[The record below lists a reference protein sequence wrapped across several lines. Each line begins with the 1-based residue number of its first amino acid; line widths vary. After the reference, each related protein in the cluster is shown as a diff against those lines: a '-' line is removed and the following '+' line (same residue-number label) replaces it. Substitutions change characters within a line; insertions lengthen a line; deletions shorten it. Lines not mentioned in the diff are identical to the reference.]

1 MASAQR
7 DLIQLDELTSRED
20 RILRAWTPLILRTLL
35 IISAAVLVLGL
46 ILMGT
51 SAPGYYVQRFHAA
64 QHGRAHISQ
73 EWVELGR
80 AALKGDP
87 HSVLMVG
94 LLVLTL
100 VPLGRVA
107 FTFILFVKERDR
119 IFALATAYVLAALI
133 AGVMLGRIG

>member
-1 MASAQR
+1 MAANSK
-7 DLIQLDELTSRED
+7 ED
-20 RILRAWTPLILRTLL
+20 QILREWTPLILRTLL
-35 IISAAVLVLGL
+35 LISSTMLVLGL
-46 ILMGT
+46 IIMAS

-64 QHGRAHISQ
+64 EHGRRHIRQ
-73 EWVELGR
+73 EWSQLGQ
-80 AALKGDP
+80 AALRGDP
-87 HSVLMVG
+87 HSTMMLG

>member
-1 MASAQR
+1 MAAISKENQ
-7 DLIQLDELTSRED
+7 
-20 RILRAWTPLILRTLL
+20 ILREWTPLILRTLL
-35 IISAAVLVLGL
+35 LISSTMLVLGL
-46 ILMGT
+46 LIMAL

-64 QHGRAHISQ
+64 EHGRSHIRQ
-73 EWVELGR
+73 EWSQLGQ
-80 AALKGDP
+80 AALRGDP
-87 HSVLMVG
+87 RSIMMLG

-107 FTFILFVKERDR
+107 FTFVLFVKEKDR

>member
-1 MASAQR
+1 MAAI
-7 DLIQLDELTSRED
+7 DKED
-20 RILRAWTPLILRTLL
+20 QILRKWTPIILRTLL
-35 IISAAVLVLGL
+35 IISMTVLIIGL
-46 ILMGT
+46 IVMAS
-51 SAPGYYVQRFHAA
+51 SAPGYYLQRFHAA
-64 QHGRAHISQ
+64 QHGRSAVHGEWSQ
-73 EWVELGR
+73 LGV
-80 AALKGDP
+80 AALRGDP
-87 HSVLMVG
+87 HSIMTIG